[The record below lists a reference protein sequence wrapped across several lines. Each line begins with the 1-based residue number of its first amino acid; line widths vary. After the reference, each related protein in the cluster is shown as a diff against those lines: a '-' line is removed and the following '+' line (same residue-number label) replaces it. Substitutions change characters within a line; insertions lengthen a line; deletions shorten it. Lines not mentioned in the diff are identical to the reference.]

1 MTARFASGLTFRL
14 SLLPA
19 LLPTLRLAMLPAL
32 LPALAPAALAQR
44 SPQDSI
50 HLTLDEALARAD
62 SVSTAVRLSRD
73 TLAVSGTT
81 VLESYGHFLP
91 YMATGVGAAREQGT
105 TLLSSTA
112 LVPTD
117 TRFSTATVVVSTTLN
132 LFNGLRDY
140 RGLEASL
147 AFRDAASFSLARA
160 RQQVAFDVTQAFE
173 QAVLDER
180 LVEVASATLALS
192 RARQDQLEEQVRVG
206 TRAPPD
212 LYRQRAQTSADE
224 SALIDTRVREAAD
237 RIALLRRLR
246 LEPTAP
252 YTLVPPPEPPSIL
265 GDSTV
270 SADSLVQ
277 VALRERPDLSAAA
290 ARSSIANFGIQQARG
305 GYLPRVSFGLDV
317 FSSGRVF
324 DWERQNGTNLL
335 TTAQRPLVDQLG
347 KQSVGL
353 FSLAVTWNVFDRF
366 ATRLDVERAELT
378 SYRETLA
385 EEDLRLRV
393 IGDVRQA
400 SNDYGAAVQQLRS
413 ARVGLDAANQA
424 YDAVSGRFDAGLAT
438 FVDVLTTQ
446 AALTRA
452 RALQEQAIANSRL
465 QRAILRYVTGTSTR

>member
-1 MTARFASGLTFRL
+1 MRSRFASWVALAL
-14 SLLPA
+14 SA
-19 LLPTLRLAMLPAL
+19 LSAPG
-32 LPALAPAALAQR
+32 APAAAQGLVA
-44 SPQDSI
+44 DSV
-50 HLTLDEALARAD
+50 HLTLEAALARAD
-62 SVSTAVRLSRD
+62 SVSTALRLSRD
-73 TLAVSGTT
+73 TLAVSGTA

-91 YMATGVGAAREQGT
+91 YVASGVGAVREQGT

-117 TRFSTATVVVSTTLN
+117 TRFSTATVVVSTALN

-147 AFRDAASFSLARA
+147 ASRDAAAFSLVRA

-180 LVEVASATLALS
+180 LVDVASATLALS
-192 RARQDQLEEQVRVG
+192 RARQDQLEEAVRVG

-252 YTLVPPPEPPSIL
+252 YALMPPPEPPPIL

-290 ARSSIANFGIQQARG
+290 ARSSVANFGIQQARG

-317 FSSGRVF
+317 YSSGRVF
-324 DWERQNGTNLL
+324 DWERQNGANLL

-347 KQSVGL
+347 RQGVGL
-353 FSLAVTWNVFDRF
+353 LSLAVTWNVFDRF

-400 SNDYGAAVQQLRS
+400 SNDYAAAMQQLRS

-424 YDAVSGRFDAGLAT
+424 FEAVSGRFDAGLAT
-438 FVDVLTTQ
+438 FIDVLSTQ

-452 RALQEQAIANSRL
+452 RALQEQAVANSRL
-465 QRAILRYVTGTSTR
+465 QRAILRYVTGASSR